1 MRESRL
7 ENIGLL
13 MEYEEI
19 LLKKRKDFT
28 SSYMGK
34 ATLQKSACSVFRFA
48 FEDILGWTPEMVRD
62 YTTPELMNILHLR
75 KPLNRIEFPP
85 ELDKRTDLF
94 YLAWMMYPDTIHI
107 NQKQLVLR
115 VYEKVRQGIVMKFPK
130 NFFSE
135 ANGLLNANICLQYA
149 INRDLVFKNI
159 QELYEYFSDRLQAVA
174 FLKECKL
181 YAPCCEFYEYPIDY
195 LHHSLPD
202 AERNSLYYHFGR
214 FLTDLEEIKG
224 GSAA

>member
-94 YLAWMMYPDTIHI
+94 YLACIPMITEIIEYTLSTCLICS
-107 NQKQLVLR
+107 KRSFLC
-115 VYEKVRQGIVMKFPK
+115 
-130 NFFSE
+130 
-135 ANGLLNANICLQYA
+135 LLSNESKYA
-149 INRDLVFKNI
+149 II
-159 QELYEYFSDRLQAVA
+159 A
-174 FLKECKL
+174 
-181 YAPCCEFYEYPIDY
+181 
-195 LHHSLPD
+195 
-202 AERNSLYYHFGR
+202 NSLKML
-214 FLTDLEEIKG
+214 FLYKK
-224 GSAA
+224 